1 MTFIRN
7 NQFAKTKFKHAFIFI
22 VILGMHILIVNNTSI
37 PVQKYGGTERVIWWL
52 GKQLVKMGHQVSY
65 LVSSG
70 SYCDFAG
77 VHVLDHNI
85 PFNQQIPAGVD
96 VVHLNCKVNETP
108 KIPYIITLHGNTND
122 QAPLDINTVF
132 VSKNHASRYG
142 SASFVH
148 NGIDPAD
155 YGDPG
160 LNQSRNYFHFL
171 GDAAWSVKNL
181 RGAIKIAQK
190 AKISLRVIGGKRFNL
205 NQGIR
210 FTFDPQI
217 RFDGMKGGAEK
228 NALLKGSKGLIFP
241 VLWNEPFGLS
251 IVESIYFG
259 CPAFGTPYGSLQEI
273 IQPEVGF
280 TSNSMIELV
289 DAVKNADQFNKKIC
303 HDYVMSNFTSTQMA
317 ANYLTKYETVLNGQ
331 NLNQTT
337 PILKE
342 IQRDKFLP
350 FLP

>member
-1 MTFIRN
+1 
-7 NQFAKTKFKHAFIFI
+7 
-22 VILGMHILIVNNTSI
+22 MHILIVNNTSI

-52 GKQLVKMGHQVSY
+52 GKQLVKQGHQISY
-65 LVSSG
+65 LVAPG

-77 VHVLDHNI
+77 VHYLDHHI
-85 PFNQQIPAGVD
+85 PFNQQIPEGVD

-122 QAPLDINTVF
+122 QNPLDINTVF
-132 VSKNHASRYG
+132 VSKNHANRYG
-142 SASFVH
+142 SDSFVY

-171 GDAAWSVKNL
+171 GDAAWRVKNV

-190 AKISLRVIGGKRFNL
+190 AKIKLSVIGGNRFNF

-210 FTFDPQI
+210 LTFDPRIQ
-217 RFDGMKGGAEK
+217 FNGMQGGEAK
-228 NALLKGSKGLIFP
+228 NEILKGSKGLIFP

-251 IVESIYFG
+251 IIESLYFG

-273 IQPEVGF
+273 IQPQVGF
-280 TSNSMIELV
+280 TSNSMSALIQ
-289 DAVKNADQFNKKIC
+289 AVKEASLFDKKIC
-303 HDYVMSNFTSTQMA
+303 HEFVMDYFTSTQMA
-317 ANYLTKYETVLNGQ
+317 NNYLVKYESVLNGQ
-331 NLNQTT
+331 NLNSNA
-337 PILKE
+337 PILKA
-342 IQRDKFLP
+342 IQKDKFLP